1 MAYTRVN
8 WEDLPSTNT
17 PRNATNL
24 NKMDS
29 AIKEHD
35 DKLIG
40 AKSMGNVIVE
50 SIESKNMFDKNTAL
64 KNAWLSDSGQINVYT
79 NDNLVSGYIP
89 VKPNT
94 TYTASGYYANKYL
107 KICGYN
113 SNKGFTQVII
123 DINSSQTYQTITT
136 GSNDY
141 FIRVGFG
148 DSAPTADTL
157 QVELGSV
164 VSSYTAY
171 QNLNNSG
178 TLLFDGELLSADIP
192 LNDNLNKY
200 EYVEI
205 TFGNFYSGYNVIK
218 INPNAIQ
225 NICLTSIELDFSDAN
240 NHGVVLVNNKFALD
254 GNYLRFGGS
263 LRTFKYQYD
272 ANWTQ
277 DQNNSLYIKK
287 IVGYR

>member
-35 DKLIG
+35 DELIG

-50 SIESKNMFDKNTAL
+50 SIESKNKFDKNTAL
-64 KNAWLSDSGQINVYT
+64 KNAWLGDSGQINSYT

-113 SNKGFTQVII
+113 SNKEFTQVII

-148 DSAPTADTL
+148 DSVSTADTL
-157 QVELGSV
+157 QFENGSV
-164 VSSYTAY
+164 VTPVSPY
-171 QNLNNSG
+171 QNLDNSG
-178 TLLFDGELLSADIP
+178 VLLFDGELINADIP
-192 LNDNLNKY
+192 LNDSLNKY

-205 TFGNFYSGYNVIK
+205 TFGNIYTGFNIIK
-218 INPNAIQ
+218 INPNSVESIS
-225 NICLTSIELDFSDAN
+225 LTSAELDFSGAN
-240 NHGVVLVNNKFALD
+240 NHGVVLVNNKFTLD

-263 LRTFKYQYD
+263 LRTFKYQND

-277 DQNNSLYIKK
+277 DQNNSIYIKK

>member
-35 DKLIG
+35 DELIG

-50 SIESKNMFDKNTAL
+50 SIESKNKFDKNTAL

-113 SNKGFTQVII
+113 SNKEFTQVII

-148 DSAPTADTL
+148 DSVLTADTL
-157 QVELGSV
+157 QFEKGSV
-164 VSSYTAY
+164 VTSYSPY
-171 QNLNNSG
+171 QNLDGKETYSIEETRIGTWEGKPLYRKMFIGTFEGGTYTTITNILPLTCEVRKIGGSTIQSSGNRRTLPFILVSSGVSYYISPMAAKNTSNNRWDL
-178 TLLFDGELLSADIP
+178 TI
-192 LNDNLNKY
+192 
-200 EYVEI
+200 
-205 TFGNFYSGYNVIK
+205 FYSSDYN
-218 INPNAIQ
+218 
-225 NICLTSIELDFSDAN
+225 
-240 NHGVVLVNNKFALD
+240 
-254 GNYLRFGGS
+254 
-263 LRTFKYQYD
+263 
-272 ANWTQ
+272 TQ
-277 DQNNSLYIKK
+277 SYEVFVEYTKN
-287 IVGYR
+287 